1 MAAATVRLFLLLLP
15 LCLSLT
21 IVSATATVPVPELIR
36 ETCMHAKSHHDLC
49 VAVLSSD
56 PKSNTSDVRGLLEI
70 ALKLTTENLTKTAD
84 FVADFLDEAD
94 KKSTEP
100 GLQQCLAYCED
111 EYIDAVDQLTN
122 AAAALESKVY
132 KDVEKWVAVAM
143 ADVKAC
149 QQECRDIP
157 GDKRGLTKKNG
168 DVDRLCSITL
178 TINQILL

>member
-1 MAAATVRLFLLLLP
+1 MAAATVRLFLLLP

-21 IVSATATVPVPELIR
+21 IVSATATVPGPELIR
-36 ETCMHAKSHHDLC
+36 ETCMHTKSHHDLC

-132 KDVEKWVAVAM
+132 KDVEKWVAVAIT
-143 ADVKAC
+143 DVKAC

-157 GDKRGLTKKNG
+157 GDKRGLTKKNS
-168 DVDRLCSITL
+168 DIDRLCSITL
-178 TINQILL
+178 SINKILL